1 MEAVLR
7 VRTRQDFDDNLG
19 PVRYA
24 ASRRD
29 VVVMMTFPVLI
40 DHVLFISAEPRVD
53 IDKTAKKIMSI
64 CEF

>member
-7 VRTRQDFDDNLG
+7 VRTRQDFDDNFG

-29 VVVMMTFPVLI
+29 TAI
-40 DHVLFISAEPRVD
+40 IYISCFD
-53 IDKTAKKIMSI
+53 
-64 CEF
+64 